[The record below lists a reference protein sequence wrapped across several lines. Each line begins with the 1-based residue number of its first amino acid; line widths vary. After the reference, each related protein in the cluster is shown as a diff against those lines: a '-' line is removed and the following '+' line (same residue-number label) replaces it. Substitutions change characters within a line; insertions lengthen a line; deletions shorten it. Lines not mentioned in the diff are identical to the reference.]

1 MQMREAQERA
11 DIELKEALERRPSP
25 SSIATD
31 PEIYEL
37 RDEVLNLEAKLDN
50 ALTEID
56 EKDNTNRRLGN

>member
-1 MQMREAQERA
+1 MQMKEAQDRA
-11 DIELKEALERRPSP
+11 DAQLKEALDRRPSP

-37 RDEVLNLEAKLDN
+37 RDEVLTLETKLDE

-56 EKDNTNRRLGN
+56 EKDNANRKLGK